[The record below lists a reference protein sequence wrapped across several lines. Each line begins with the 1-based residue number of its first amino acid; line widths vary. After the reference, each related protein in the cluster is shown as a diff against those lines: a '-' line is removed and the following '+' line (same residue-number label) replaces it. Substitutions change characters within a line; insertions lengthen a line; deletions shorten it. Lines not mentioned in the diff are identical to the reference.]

1 MTGWRRVDRS
11 NRSLAGIAAKAVD
24 RYRGTD
30 RRYRPAQQENVL
42 SLQPMTTGARYMIV
56 AGHYLATEAGHAVL
70 QAGGNAIDAGV
81 AAGIALSV
89 LQSEQVQFAG
99 VAPIVIHLADRDET
113 VTISGVGWWPRATQP
128 DRFAD
133 GLIPMGI
140 LRTVVP
146 AAPDAWLLALE
157 RYGTMRFADVAS
169 TAVRYARE
177 GFPADPM
184 MVHLITKHADYYR
197 QWPQNAAIYLP
208 NDEPPKVGQLFVQQD
223 LARTIQFMIDEENAA
238 GSKGRKAGLAAA
250 RNAFYLGDLARTIAA
265 YHRDHGGW
273 LTLDDLASYHSEIE
287 PAVRGS
293 FGDIEVMGCGPWCQ
307 GPVLLQMLKVLEN
320 VDLRSLGHNSHRYI
334 HVVTEAMKLC
344 FADRDRY
351 YGDPRFVNVP
361 LGTLLSSDYAA
372 ARCREIDAD
381 RAYPGMPAAGSVQ
394 AETSFSSG
402 ERRPLRSDVRPEHNE
417 LPRDTSYVGVIDRH
431 GNAFSAAPSD
441 VSWESPVIPGLG
453 ICPSARGSQSWARL
467 SHPASALP
475 GKRPRLT
482 PSPAIAMKRGT
493 LLMPFGAPGGDQQA
507 QSMLQV
513 FLNHFVFGMG
523 IQDAVEAARFVTHSF
538 PGSFEPHP
546 YYARRL
552 DLERDIGEA
561 VGESLSA
568 LGHEINWLPE
578 RSINTAGVCAIVAD
592 RQAQVLYGGADP
604 RRSGRAMGW

>member
-1 MTGWRRVDRS
+1 MV
-11 NRSLAGIAAKAVD
+11 
-24 RYRGTD
+24 
-30 RRYRPAQQENVL
+30 
-42 SLQPMTTGARYMIV
+42 TGARYMIV

-113 VTISGVGWWPRATQP
+113 VTISGVGWWPKATRL

-208 NDEPPKVGQLFVQQD
+208 NDEPPKIGQLFAQHD

-250 RNAFYLGDLARTIAA
+250 RAAFYHGDLARAIAA

-273 LTLDDLASYHSEIE
+273 LTLEDLASYHSEIE

-320 VDLRSLGHNSHRYI
+320 VDLRSLGHNSSQYI

-351 YGDPRFVNVP
+351 YGDPRFVDVP
-361 LGTLLSSDYAA
+361 LGTLLSSEYAA
-372 ARCREIDAD
+372 ARCQEIDVD

-394 AETSFSSG
+394 AETSFFPG
-402 ERRPLRSDVRPEHNE
+402 EPRMLRSDVRPEQNE
-417 LPRDTSYVGVIDRH
+417 LPRDTSYVGVVDRH
-431 GNAFSAAPSD
+431 GNVFSAAPSD

-453 ICPSARGSQSWARL
+453 ICPSARGSQSWARS
-467 SHPASALP
+467 SHPASVLP

-523 IQDAVEAARFVTHSF
+523 IQDAVEAARFITHSF

-552 DLERDIGEA
+552 DLERNIGEA
-561 VGESLSA
+561 AGESLSA

>member
-1 MTGWRRVDRS
+1 M
-11 NRSLAGIAAKAVD
+11 IA
-24 RYRGTD
+24 
-30 RRYRPAQQENVL
+30 
-42 SLQPMTTGARYMIV
+42 GARYMIV

-113 VTISGVGWWPRATQP
+113 VTISGLGWWPKATQP
-128 DRFAD
+128 ERFAD
-133 GLIPMGI
+133 GEIPMGI

-184 MVHLITKHADYYR
+184 MVYLITRHADYYR
-197 QWPQNAAIYLP
+197 QWEQNAAIYLP
-208 NDEPPKVGQLFVQQD
+208 NGEPPKVGQLFVQSD
-223 LARTIQFMIDEENAA
+223 LARTIQYMIDEEKAA

-250 RNAFYLGDLARTIAA
+250 RDAFYRGDLATAIAA

-273 LTLDDLASYHSEIE
+273 LTLEDLASYRSEIE
-287 PAVRGS
+287 PALRGS

-320 VDLRSLGHNSHRYI
+320 ADLRSAGHNSSRYI

-361 LGTLLSSDYAA
+361 LGTLLSSEYAA
-372 ARCREIDAD
+372 KRWREIDVD
-381 RAYPGMPAAGSVQ
+381 RAYPGMPAAGRVPP
-394 AETSFSSG
+394 ETFFSAH
-402 ERRPLRSDVRPEHNE
+402 EQRTLRPDVRPDHNELPRE
-417 LPRDTSYVGVIDRH
+417 LPRDTSYVGVVDRH
-431 GNAFSAAPSD
+431 GNVFSAAPSD

-453 ICPSARGSQSWARL
+453 ICPSARGSQSWAQ
-467 SHPASALP
+467 SFHPASLLP

-482 PSPAIAMKRGT
+482 PSPAIAMKRGA

-523 IQDAVEAARFVTHSF
+523 IQDAVEAARFITHSF

-552 DLERDIGEA
+552 DLERNIGED
-561 VGESLSA
+561 VGESLAA

-578 RSINTAGVCAIVAD
+578 RSLNTAGVCAIVAD
-592 RQAQVLYGGADP
+592 RQARILYGGADP